1 MLTEQSTSAAWDSQ
15 LLVALS
21 ALKNGDLTVRLPTG
35 QGGTAGQIAE
45 AYNGT
50 VEQLNQL
57 VAESLR
63 IAHELGREGKY
74 AGQIMVDGLDGR
86 WATLRDEV
94 NDMANTLTVQ
104 IRNMSQVIAGLLNG
118 EPGVLMTAPAATE
131 MLDLKNAINQLVAR
145 LGTVQ
150 ESS

>member
-15 LLVALS
+15 LLAALI
-21 ALKNGDLTVRLPTG
+21 ALKKGDFTVRLPTG
-35 QGGTAGQIAE
+35 QGGTADPIAE

-50 VEQLNQL
+50 VEQLNKL

-63 IAHELGREGKY
+63 IADEFRQGKY

-94 NDMANTLTVQ
+94 NDMSNTLTIQ
-104 IRNMSQVIAGLLNG
+104 IRNMSQVIAALLNG

-150 ESS
+150 EST